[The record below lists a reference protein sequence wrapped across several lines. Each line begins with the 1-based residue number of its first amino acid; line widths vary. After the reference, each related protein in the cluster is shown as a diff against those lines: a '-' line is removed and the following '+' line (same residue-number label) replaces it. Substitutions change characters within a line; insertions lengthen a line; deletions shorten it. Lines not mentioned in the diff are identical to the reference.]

1 MRAPRNSAIRAAG
14 ATEMN
19 AEVVCLASWN
29 ADLVSHLA
37 RAPARGETVLAHGFE
52 VSPGGKGSNAAVAC
66 ARQGAR
72 VALLARIGAD
82 DFGRMALALWAREG
96 VDASMVE
103 QVEGEPTGVAQI
115 FVFDDGDNAIAVAP
129 GANAGLGVRHVEA
142 AAATLRAARVVMASC
157 EVPLIAI
164 RAAFAI
170 ARAAGV
176 TTVLNPAPALPL
188 PDALMRLTDVL
199 TPNEAELHTL
209 ACDAVGAS
217 TVQSV
222 DGAAQALLARGP
234 HAVVVTLGAS
244 GCRLY
249 RRAAAPHAVPGR
261 RAGDVVDTSGAGD
274 TFSGALAAALARG
287 EPLETALSWANA
299 AAALSVTGR
308 GALGGMPDRAHVGR
322 LLARA

>member
-1 MRAPRNSAIRAAG
+1 MSP
-14 ATEMN
+14 
-19 AEVVCLASWN
+19 EVVCLASWN

-37 RAPARGETVLAHGFE
+37 RAPVRGETVMAHRFE

-96 VDASMVE
+96 IDASMVE
-103 QVEGEPTGVAQI
+103 QAVGEPSGVAQI

-142 AAATLRAARVVMASC
+142 AAGVIRDARVVMASC
-157 EVPLIAI
+157 EVPLAATQ
-164 RAAFAI
+164 AAFAI
-170 ARAAGV
+170 ARLAGV
-176 TTVLNPAPALPL
+176 TTLFNPAPALPL
-188 PDALMRLTDVL
+188 PDALIALTDVL
-199 TPNEAELHTL
+199 TPNEVELHALTG
-209 ACDAVGAS
+209 GALDSS
-217 TVQSV
+217 TELSV
-222 DGAAQALLARGP
+222 DSAAQDLLARGAR
-234 HAVVVTLGAS
+234 AVVVTLGAA

-249 RRAAAPHAVPGR
+249 RRGAAPHAVAGLRP
-261 RAGDVVDTSGAGD
+261 GDVLDTIGAGD

-287 EPLETALSWANA
+287 EALEAALQWANA

-308 GALGGMPDRAHVGR
+308 GALGGMPDRARVAR
-322 LLARA
+322 LLGQR